1 MKNMY
6 FASQYKFKY
15 KLMLSIT
22 MLICFLSISSYAQFF
37 SSSFKSQKR
46 NSDVPT
52 VITSDSMDLDIG
64 RNVAVFTGN
73 VQVNDVQMKI
83 FCHKMIINFA
93 GGEKKDGKMSTNK
106 SVKNII
112 CLKDVVII
120 RKVNGEDAKGGEQKA
135 IAEKAIYDVKAGKI
149 TLMDKA
155 ELRRGPDS
163 LTGEVIIFWLDS
175 ERLSVPEKPTLKIR
189 SKPNRGK

>member
-1 MKNMY
+1 MKNRY
-6 FASQYKFKY
+6 FTCQCKFKY
-15 KLMLSIT
+15 KMLFVIA
-22 MLICFLSISSYAQFF
+22 MLFCLASFDSHAQFF
-37 SSSFKSQKR
+37 SSHFKSKKR
-46 NSDVPT
+46 NTDVPT
-52 VITSDSMDLDIG
+52 IITADSMDLDIG

-73 VQVNDVQMKI
+73 VQVDDVQMKI

-93 GGEKKDGKMSTNK
+93 GENDKGDKMSTNK

-112 CLKDVVII
+112 CLKNVVII
-120 RKVNGEDAKGGEQKA
+120 RKVSGADAKGGEQKA

-149 TLMDKA
+149 TLMDSA

-175 ERLSVPEKPTLKIR
+175 ERLSVPEKPRLQIR